1 MNEEQKN
8 RIHVAAGKHAA
19 AAVEKAKTSTGRK
32 KWLYIAAAAI
42 AATIAAFTLP
52 SCAAAFSQTPE
63 PRSFGAAS
71 LGVERP

>member
-8 RIHVAAGKHAA
+8 RIHAAAGKHAA
-19 AAVEKAKTSTGRK
+19 AAVEKAKTATGWK

-52 SCAAAFSQTPE
+52 SCAAAFSQTPD
-63 PRSFGAAS
+63 RTA
-71 LGVERP
+71 GVIVILPLSK